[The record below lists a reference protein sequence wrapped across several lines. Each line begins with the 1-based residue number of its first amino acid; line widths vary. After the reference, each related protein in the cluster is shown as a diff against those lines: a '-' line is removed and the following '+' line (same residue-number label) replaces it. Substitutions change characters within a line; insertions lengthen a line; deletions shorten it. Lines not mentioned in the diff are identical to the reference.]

1 MWCSI
6 LQKKVHSYNMLL
18 FIVGCFLGFFCGLL
32 TTSYSYIVTL
42 INILFFDFDARDS
55 NGFYTRRLTTSFN
68 FDWNCNLHSC
78 NMILFL
84 LFVCKCIGFYYYYFF
99 FFFYSLLVFFYK
111 RYTRS
116 FLHISRF
123 RLLLSLGIFIYIV
136 SLYI

>member
-6 LQKKVHSYNMLL
+6 LQKKVHSYNTLL
-18 FIVGCFLGFFCGLL
+18 FIVGCFGGFFCGLL

-84 LFVCKCIGFYYYYFF
+84 LFVCKCIGFYYDYFF
-99 FFFYSLLVFFYK
+99 FFLQFVSFFLQA
-111 RYTRS
+111 
-116 FLHISRF
+116 LHKV
-123 RLLLSLGIFIYIV
+123 IFAYIK
-136 SLYI
+136 I

>member
-6 LQKKVHSYNMLL
+6 LQKKVHSYNTLL
-18 FIVGCFLGFFCGLL
+18 FIVGCFGFFCGLL

-84 LFVCKCIGFYYYYFF
+84 LFVCKCIGFYYYYYYFF
-99 FFFYSLLVFFYK
+99 FFLQFVSFFLQA
-111 RYTRS
+111 
-116 FLHISRF
+116 LHKV
-123 RLLLSLGIFIYIV
+123 IFAYIK
-136 SLYI
+136 I